1 MDHDK
6 AFSKTKDLSQS
17 GLNELCEGLEESNK
31 IFKEQNQLLEKLK
44 IEANQ
49 IKSSYQQGSKPPSLT
64 FKKSNSKQ
72 INQLIGK
79 QK

>member
-44 IEANQ
+44 IEASQ
-49 IKSSYQQGSKPPSLT
+49 IKPSYQQGSKLPSLT
-64 FKKSNSKQ
+64 FKKSNSEQ